1 LHRFCPHLVL
11 ADLTS
16 NTTHSISRNTTF
28 HTGCIPDR
36 PFLGCPALAD
46 LEALF
51 STKLMSG
58 TEHRFRHYS
67 IKDMN
72 VVTTSLTRFLE
83 NLREKPSRTLYICHV
98 TRDDLILGFM
108 GEYNRL
114 RKETEKP
121 FEAALLICGR
131 EDKYQLSREI
141 RDMMEGLEG
150 APMMIVKLSTHDAM
164 TKVNS
169 FTPKLNI
176 EDTNRVRVAV
186 EHYEPFIDFDEL
198 LRRTSS
204 GNSSFNDPA
213 SISFDELRRM

>member
-1 LHRFCPHLVL
+1 
-11 ADLTS
+11 
-16 NTTHSISRNTTF
+16 
-28 HTGCIPDR
+28 
-36 PFLGCPALAD
+36 
-46 LEALF
+46 
-51 STKLMSG
+51 
-58 TEHRFRHYS
+58 
-67 IKDMN
+67 MN

-108 GEYNRL
+108 GEYNRR

-121 FEAALLICGR
+121 FEAAMLICGR
-131 EDKYQLSREI
+131 EDKYQLSREML
-141 RDMMEGLEG
+141 DMMEGWEG
-150 APMMIVKLSTHDAM
+150 VPMMLVKLSTHEAM
-164 TKVNS
+164 TKVNN

-176 EDTNRVRVAV
+176 EDTNRVNVAV